1 MRITPLACVVA
12 LLSVTASAQS
22 KDPIAG
28 AWELAAQ
35 KNLTTGAAQTPA
47 KAPLRIVYADGYYAQ
62 FAAEAD
68 RKNID
73 KPNADLT
80 KDELVDRLRMQ
91 GQYGTYRTAGN
102 QLIRKIVIAAFPPN
116 NGREITFDF
125 RVEGDTLITVTQNAT
140 TKEKTETRFR
150 RLK

>member
-1 MRITPLACVVA
+1 MKLAPLACAVA
-12 LLSVTASAQS
+12 VLSITVSAQS

-35 KNLTTGAAQTPA
+35 KNLTTGAAQTPI
-47 KAPLRIVYADGYYAQ
+47 KPPLHVIYADGRYVQ
-62 FAAEAD
+62 FTAAAD

-73 KPNADLT
+73 KPTAEMT

-91 GQYGTYRTAGN
+91 GQYGTYRVAGGR
-102 QLIRKIVIAAFPPN
+102 LTRKIVIAAFPPN
-116 NGREITFDF
+116 NGRESTSDF
-125 RVEGDTLITVTQNAT
+125 RVEGDTLIIVSTNAT
-140 TKEKTETRFR
+140 TKEKTESRYR